1 MKFKLVL
8 VLALVVIISGAVRSQ
23 AQSTGH
29 LRLPALVAHPADP
42 ESQSLNT
49 RAASAAPTTASTITC
64 SFTFTNPGKLNSYM
78 QYCVT
83 ANGNIT
89 SLMSPNGFE
98 YINQGGLVGEGYGI
112 CDLSTNVAYYDWAY
126 TDSGNWNAPVLVSST
141 ASAVKI
147 VRTTTDGLFT
157 LTQTITKQGGTIP
170 AAKIT
175 MSVKNNVGVAK
186 EIYLVRYADVD
197 PANAPQT
204 DTNFGETFDST
215 QYAAFGYGPLG
226 SSSPLGLMLEEIG
239 QPNVSYAFEGLDQNS
254 EFAPNPCSPTANY
267 AGLETNTDGSAEMLW
282 LLVLNG
288 LKTGTVN
295 AKYSQF

>member
-23 AQSTGH
+23 AQSIP
-29 LRLPALVAHPADP
+29 RLVAHPAAP
-42 ESQSLNT
+42 GSQSLNT
-49 RAASAAPTTASTITC
+49 RAASEAPIAAATTACT
-64 SFTFTNPGKLNSYM
+64 FTFTNPGKLNSYM

-89 SLMSPNGFE
+89 SFISPIGLD

-112 CDLSTNVAYYDWAY
+112 CDTSTNVAYYDWAY
-126 TDSGNWNAPVLVSST
+126 TDSANWNAPVLVSST
-141 ASAVKI
+141 TSAVKI
-147 VRTTTDGLFT
+147 ARTTADGLFT

-175 MSVKNNVGVAK
+175 MSVKNNVGVNK
-186 EIYLVRYADVD
+186 TIYLVRYADVD

-204 DTNFGETFDST
+204 TSDFNETFDATS
-215 QYAAFGYGPLG
+215 YAAFGYTSL
-226 SSSPLGLMLEEIG
+226 SSTSSNPRLGLMLEEIG
-239 QPNVSYAFEGLDQNS
+239 QPNVPYFFEGIDQNN
-254 EFAPNPCSPTANY
+254 AGGPNPCNPTANY
-267 AGLETNTDGSAEMLW
+267 AGPTNLDGSAEMFWALA
-282 LLVLNG
+282 VNG